1 MVLLAPAMNNNMWA
15 NPAVQQNVKT
25 LEERGFQFIGPVEG
39 RLACGTEGIGR
50 MSEPQ
55 DILDAIEKISSN
67 ISEREV

>member
-15 NPAVQQNVKT
+15 NPAVQHNVKT

-39 RLACGTEGIGR
+39 RLACGAEGIGR

-55 DILDAIEKISSN
+55 QILEAIEKITSN
-67 ISEREV
+67 IRKREV